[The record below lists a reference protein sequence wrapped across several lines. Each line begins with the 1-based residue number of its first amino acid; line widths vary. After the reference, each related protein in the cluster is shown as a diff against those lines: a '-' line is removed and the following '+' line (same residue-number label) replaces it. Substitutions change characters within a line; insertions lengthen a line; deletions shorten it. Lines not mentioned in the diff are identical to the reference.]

1 MRTNITANACVT
13 ALEHAA
19 FSQKRITHIQ
29 VAVGLAIF
37 MLEGGA
43 SEKAKDALVAVY
55 ARAGMDCGSY
65 TGSEYN
71 TVRRKVGAASILF
84 KTLGAEKI
92 ATWVGEEKNGRAISA
107 IATQLG
113 EMKLDSIERVLAHCG
128 AAPTIRSKE
137 KVVPIN
143 GTNAPSAEHKPT
155 DRQAY
160 LFELESP
167 HVRIHVDEAATNE
180 ELRDAVSK
188 LQKLIRS
195 RNTEKQAA

>member
-29 VAVGLAIF
+29 MAVGLAIF
-37 MLEGGA
+37 MLEGGT
-43 SEKAKDALVAVY
+43 SEKAKDALVSVY
-55 ARAGMDCGSY
+55 ARAGMDCASY

-71 TVRRKVGAASILF
+71 TVRRKVGATSVLF
-84 KTLGAEKI
+84 KTLGAEQI

-128 AAPTIRSKE
+128 AAPTVKP
-137 KVVPIN
+137 KVVPIKEP
-143 GTNAPSAEHKPT
+143 AAEHKP

-167 HVRIHVDEAATNE
+167 HVHIHVDEAATNE

-195 RNTEKQAA
+195 RSAEKQAA